1 MFKKLILSTVVLST
15 SLLAFNY
22 ELKPNKITDNVWCF
36 LGDLNAPTVK
46 NGGFMSNSCYIK
58 TKNSYV
64 LVDSGSNYLF
74 AEQAYAIMS
83 KIEKL
88 PVSHVLVTHVH
99 DDHWLGNSFY
109 KKKFNS
115 KILGPSIINKEHK
128 VGQKTRMMN
137 ILPKDIMINTKVTKV
152 DDEIVE
158 TRTLIVNDTKIEI
171 LPVGFK
177 AHTSDDLLIFLPKEK
192 VMFTGDVVMNGRVTS
207 NRDGSL
213 LGQIKALDK
222 IDSMNWEHLI
232 AGHGYDTS
240 KNATKEIRKYFTLLK
255 QRILQAVEDEVEVS
269 NITKVVTLSEFKDV
283 AMYDIFN
290 SRNVF
295 DAFGELEFYE
305 EE

>member
-1 MFKKLILSTVVLST
+1 MFKKLILLTSILST

-22 ELKPNKITDNVWCF
+22 DLKPKKITNDVWCF

-58 TKNSYV
+58 TEESYV
-64 LVDSGSNYLF
+64 LVDTGSNYLF
-74 AEQAYAIMS
+74 AKQAYESMS

-88 PVSHVLVTHVH
+88 PVSHVIITHSH
-99 DDHWLGNSFY
+99 DDHWLGNNFY
-109 KKKFNS
+109 KEKFNS
-115 KILGPSIINKEHK
+115 KIIGPSNINKEHE

-137 ILPKDIMINTKVTKV
+137 ILPEDIMINTKVIKV
-152 DDEIVE
+152 DTEIIE
-158 TRTLIVNDTKIEI
+158 ATSLTVNDKKIDI

-177 AHTSDDLLIFLPKEK
+177 AHTSNDLLIFLEKEK
-192 VMFTGDVVMNGRVTS
+192 VMFTGDVVMNGRITS
-207 NRDGSL
+207 TRDGSL
-213 LGQIKALDK
+213 IGQIKALNK
-222 IDSMNWEHLI
+222 IDSIEWEYLV

-240 KNATKEIRKYFTLLK
+240 KTATKEIRKYFTLLK
-255 QRILQAVEDEVEVS
+255 ERILQSIEDEVEAG
-269 NITKVVTLSEFKDV
+269 NISKIVTLKEFKDL

-290 SRNVF
+290 SRNIF

>member
-1 MFKKLILSTVVLST
+1 MLKKLILSTMILST

-22 ELKPNKITDNVWCF
+22 DLKPKKITDNVWCF
-36 LGDLNAPTVK
+36 LGDLNSPSVK

-64 LVDSGSNYLF
+64 LVDTGSSYLF
-74 AEQAYAIMS
+74 AQQAYAIMN

-109 KKKFNS
+109 KQKFNS
-115 KILGPSIINKEHK
+115 KILGPSNINKEHK

-137 ILPKDIMINTKVTKV
+137 ILPKDIMLNTKVTKV
-152 DDEIVE
+152 DEEITE
-158 TRTLIVNDTKIEI
+158 TRTLTVNDTKIEI

-177 AHTSDDLLIFLPKEK
+177 AHSSDDLLIYLPEEK

-222 IDSMNWEHLI
+222 IDSMKWDHLV

-240 KNATKEIRKYFTLLK
+240 KDATKQIREYFTILK
-255 QRILQAVEDEVEVS
+255 QRVLEAIENEVEAA

-283 AMYDIFN
+283 PMYDIFN
-290 SRNVF
+290 TRNIF

>member
-1 MFKKLILSTVVLST
+1 MFRKLILLLGILST

-22 ELKPNKITDNVWCF
+22 DLKPKKITEDVWCF
-36 LGDLNAPTVK
+36 IGDLNAPTVK

-74 AEQAYAIMS
+74 AQQAYKVMS
-83 KIEKL
+83 KILKL
-88 PVSHVLVTHVH
+88 PVSHVIVTHVH

-109 KKKFNS
+109 KEKFNS
-115 KILGPSIINKEHK
+115 KIIGPSIINKEHNI
-128 VGQKTRMMN
+128 GEKTRMMN
-137 ILPKDIMINTKVTKV
+137 ILPADIMIKTKVIKV
-152 DDEIVE
+152 DEEIVE
-158 TRTLIVNDTKIEI
+158 AKTIIINEKKIEI
-171 LPVGFK
+171 LPLGFK
-177 AHTSDDLLIFLPKEK
+177 AHTSDDLLVYLPKEK

-222 IDSMNWEHLI
+222 IDSMKWNHLI

-240 KNATKEIRKYFTLLK
+240 KEATKEIRKYFTLLK
-255 QRILQAVEDEVEVS
+255 QRVLEAIEDEVEAV
-269 NITKVVTLSEFKDV
+269 NITKVVTLGEFKNV
-283 AMYDIFN
+283 PMYDIFN
-290 SRNVF
+290 SRNIF

>member
-1 MFKKLILSTVVLST
+1 MFKKLVLSMMILST
-15 SLLAFNY
+15 SLMAFNY
-22 ELKPNKITDNVWCF
+22 DLKPKKITENVWCF

-58 TKNSYV
+58 TKESYV

-74 AEQAYAIMS
+74 AQQAYEIMS

-109 KKKFNS
+109 KQKFNS
-115 KILGPSIINKEHK
+115 KIIGPSIINREHK
-128 VGQKTRMMN
+128 IGQKTRMMN
-137 ILPKDIMINTKVTKV
+137 ILPEDIMVNTKVTKV
-152 DDEIVE
+152 DEEITE
-158 TRTLIVNDTKIEI
+158 TTTLSINDLKIEI

-177 AHTSDDLLIFLPKEK
+177 AHTSDDLLVYLPEEK

-222 IDSMNWEHLI
+222 IDSMKWDHLV

-240 KNATKEIRKYFTLLK
+240 KDATKQIREYFTILK
-255 QRILQAVEDEVEVS
+255 QRVLEAIENEVEAA

-283 AMYDIFN
+283 PMYDIFN
-290 SRNVF
+290 SRNIY